1 MAKVKN
7 LFLLII
13 RFYQK
18 AKFFHLPI
26 FKTLYLSDACCRF
39 KPTCSEYSFKAIK
52 KYGIIRGC
60 WLTLKR
66 VIRCHPW
73 NKGGF
78 DQVP

>member
-1 MAKVKN
+1 MAKAKN

-39 KPTCSEYSFKAIK
+39 KPTCSEYSFKAI
-52 KYGIIRGC
+52 
-60 WLTLKR
+60 
-66 VIRCHPW
+66 
-73 NKGGF
+73 
-78 DQVP
+78 